1 MKTTPEAPVVEAP
14 ETPSLQPQKPLLA
27 GDLSAKLG
35 ALFAPET
42 AAPPAPSEEGEPE
55 APKKKETAEP
65 PKKTETPTKSE
76 APAVVAP
83 EKEGEETEDA
93 PVTLDLLL
101 DVEDASLV
109 IADDDEIPAF
119 VKSEGEQ
126 AITTW
131 KGLKQAEKAARTEA
145 AELKAKLEALQSAT
159 PEETTKE
166 LETLRA
172 RVAEQENA
180 LLAVKVEESQE
191 YRTTVTEPLQQIEQE
206 ILALTVTPEVA
217 KSVFDGMMT
226 ADLRARAEMIS
237 DALADLPPMA
247 QTHIYAL
254 VKDYDKIMA
263 HREVIRQ
270 KAAEAKAEI
279 ERSSLEKQTVET
291 AEQKRLREAAT
302 TKIWENLT
310 KTLPFMLNDDGEVL
324 PEYATALAKA
334 KEGDITRAGLATQA
348 FAPIAIHLVPQLA
361 EMLKKKEG
369 EIAKLN
375 KQVNLLTGSSP
386 SSAPKKDTSAGD
398 PAPKQLPKGG
408 LAELLV
414 KRLSDQ
420 GIAS

>member
-35 ALFAPET
+35 ALFAPE
-42 AAPPAPSEEGEPE
+42 APTPGDPPVEPE
-55 APKKKETAEP
+55 ATEKGGTPEDAKKVDPPAKKDAPKDTPAE
-65 PKKTETPTKSE
+65 
-76 APAVVAP
+76 
-83 EKEGEETEDA
+83 EGEETEDA

-101 DVEDASLV
+101 DVEDDSLV

-119 VKSEGEQ
+119 VKGEE
-126 AITTW
+126 AINTW
-131 KGLKQAEKAARTEA
+131 KGLKQAEKAARAEA
-145 AELKAKLEALQSAT
+145 AELKAKLEAAQSVT
-159 PEETTKE
+159 PEETAKE
-166 LETLRA
+166 LEALRA

-180 LLAVKVEESQE
+180 LLAVRVEESQE
-191 YRTTVTEPLQQIEQE
+191 YRSTVTEPLQQIEQE

-217 KSVFDGMMT
+217 KAVFDGMMT
-226 ADLRARAEMIS
+226 ADLRTRAEMIS
-237 DALADLPPMA
+237 DALADLPSMA

-254 VKDYDKIMA
+254 VKEYDKVMA
-263 HREVIRQ
+263 HREVIRK
-270 KAAEAKAEI
+270 KADEAKAEI
-279 ERSSLEKQTVET
+279 DRASLERQTVET

-375 KQVNLLTGSSP
+375 KQVKLLTGASP
-386 SSAPKKDTSAGD
+386 SPVPSKDVGTGD

-408 LAELLV
+408 LAALLV
-414 KRLSDQ
+414 NRLSEQ